1 MTSTAGRRI
10 LKQSEDFNAEEK
22 RILDLLNRGL
32 SQDFPNPQRV
42 GCPDSAVLR
51 DIALQKASLAEADC
65 WLNHFGSC
73 SPCFQEFTQFRKR
86 EANRRRRA
94 QLWFG
99 AAAVLLFAVGGSLW
113 VHSRPP
119 TQATA
124 AVVLDLR
131 ERSIA
136 RGQNPSETGQT
147 PLAIPRGAKR
157 VVMDLPIG
165 SKEGSYDVAL
175 MGDTGTEILNTA
187 AGTARLE
194 NHVVVLQADV
204 DFKNVRPG
212 SYFLGLRQPGL
223 EWEQFPVH
231 VF

>member
-1 MTSTAGRRI
+1 M
-10 LKQSEDFNAEEK
+10 
-22 RILDLLNRGL
+22 LDLLNRGL

-51 DIALQKASLAEADC
+51 DIALHKMPLAEADR
-65 WLNHFGSC
+65 WLHHFSAC
-73 SPCFQEFTQFRKR
+73 SPCFQEFTQFRER
-86 EANRRRRA
+86 VANRHGRA

-99 AAAVLLFAVGGSLW
+99 AAAVLLFAVAGWLW
-113 VHSRPP
+113 VHPQP
-119 TQATA
+119 TTRATA

-131 ERSIA
+131 ARSVA
-136 RGQNPSETGQT
+136 RGQNPSETPQI
-147 PLAIPRGAKR
+147 PLEIPRGAQR

-175 MGDTGTEILNTA
+175 MGHTGTEILNTA
-187 AGTARLE
+187 ATARLE
-194 NHVVVLQADV
+194 NHVVVLRADV

-212 SYFLGLRQPGL
+212 LYFLGLRQPGL
-223 EWEQFPVH
+223 EWERFPVR